1 MTAVKGN
8 PVRFI
13 AGKYG
18 GKTGWV
24 NNSENADEEIVPV
37 IVNLGR
43 KGEKATY
50 VYRSSVRP
58 DSSEAAP
65 NSYAE
70 AVLQQCPD
78 IERSLVEV
86 ARKLAKCDIK
96 RDVAG
101 FHKVIE
107 TKLNEAIVLQE
118 SKGSKAMYRKI
129 NSMNF

>member
-1 MTAVKGN
+1 MSAVKGT

-24 NNSENADEEIVPV
+24 NISENTDKEIVPV

-50 VYRSSVRP
+50 VYTSSVRQ

-86 ARKLAKCDIK
+86 ARKLARCDVNH
-96 RDVAG
+96 DVVG
-101 FHKVIE
+101 FRKIIE
-107 TKLNEAIVLQE
+107 MKLNEAIVHQE

-129 NSMNF
+129 NFMS

>member
-1 MTAVKGN
+1 MTAVKGK

-24 NNSENADEEIVPV
+24 NILENANEEIVPF

-43 KGEKATY
+43 KGGKATF
-50 VYRSSVRP
+50 VYRSSVWL
-58 DSSEAAP
+58 DGSEAAP
-65 NSYAE
+65 NSYAW
-70 AVLQQCPD
+70 AALQQCPD

-96 RDVAG
+96 RDAVG
-101 FHKVIE
+101 FQKVIQS
-107 TKLNEAIVLQE
+107 KLNDAIVHQE

-129 NSMNF
+129 NFMN

>member
-1 MTAVKGN
+1 MTAVKGS

-18 GKTGWV
+18 GKMGWV
-24 NNSENADEEIVPV
+24 NISENADEEIMPV

-50 VYRSSVRP
+50 VYRSSVWQ
-58 DSSEAAP
+58 DSSEVAP
-65 NSYAE
+65 NTYAE

-86 ARKLAKCDIK
+86 TQKLARCDIK
-96 RDVAG
+96 RDVVG
-101 FHKVIE
+101 FRKVIE
-107 TKLNEAIVLQE
+107 MKLNEAIVHQE

-129 NSMNF
+129 NFMN